1 MNQVALM
8 DGLLSLTVG
17 SYLTMLCD
25 VGIKRGKVQIKSVKY
40 VTSMSQNV
48 ILQYLRK

>member
-1 MNQVALM
+1 MM

-25 VGIKRGKVQIKSVKY
+25 VGFRTGNIHIKSIKY
-40 VTSMSQNV
+40 VTSMN
-48 ILQYLRK
+48 